1 MPLDAVRLELY
12 NSYAHALE
20 CLGDIPIKELGL
32 GFMPDDWHI
41 NVQYPILSDT
51 WVMMALR
58 LI

>member
-1 MPLDAVRLELY
+1 MSLDAVRLELY

-20 CLGDIPIKELGL
+20 SLGDGSIKELGL

-41 NVQYPILSDT
+41 DVKYPILSDT
-51 WVMMALR
+51 WVMIALG